1 MSAEVYIAG
10 QKLDLKEKDV
20 IALTKQINDIASI
33 QKINADYTNRIICE
47 RTPNNIAIA
56 EMLNI
61 TGNVSTRPYKY
72 ATAKVVS
79 DGITIVLNGT
89 ALLVETKNQKQYE
102 YIIYAG
108 NYDLYSKILD
118 KYITDLDWSD
128 LVHTF
133 NVANWKSSWLNTQGY
148 VYALAETLDGRLS
161 SFGYGAPANSIRID
175 LGKQFPWVFVKTVWQ
190 RIFNEAG
197 LEYYGDVFSDLK
209 FDSQIMLAARD
220 YTKDLVFEFDNYNGV
235 RDENYEFG
243 CDNCN
248 DNPVTFNLEVDSEPL
263 SSPNYNSATN
273 EYTAPFGGEYQFTFT
288 IDCYAR
294 FLWEV
299 IVVIKK
305 NGTINTQII
314 TEPQIRS
321 YPFPTA
327 KTVTATSVVTLQQG
341 DVVTVSLVCDNSNDS
356 HPSYPWGMITNVDY
370 KIQQLNTKL
379 FLFNTTIDFS
389 KLLPKIKQIDFLI
402 AIMQQYG
409 LMYRVDNEGKYQFIK
424 IDELLNKKQGFYDW
438 SDKLDSE
445 SSEVYRIG
453 NFSKDNLFTYNYND
467 KDLLGN
473 NYADGSYGISID
485 DLPLSGETIS
495 SIIEACGDYMIY
507 DNWNTIASVHAYK
520 NTVSDASLPPKYE
533 LQEVNKMIVA
543 QKLVHNVEYM
553 TYGNDSEYLGFDF
566 NETQA
571 IAKFSEFHWNKL
583 IEENYGKY
591 IKLVQK
597 PLVKTVKI
605 WLTPI
610 DIYFLDMFKL
620 IYLRQYQSFFYLNKV
635 SNFVAG
641 KLTDCEIIKVN

>member
-1 MSAEVYIAG
+1 
-10 QKLDLKEKDV
+10 
-20 IALTKQINDIASI
+20 
-33 QKINADYTNRIICE
+33 
-47 RTPNNIAIA
+47 
-56 EMLNI
+56 
-61 TGNVSTRPYKY
+61 
-72 ATAKVVS
+72 
-79 DGITIVLNGT
+79 
-89 ALLVETKNQKQYE
+89 
-102 YIIYAG
+102 
-108 NYDLYSKILD
+108 
-118 KYITDLDWSD
+118 
-128 LVHTF
+128 
-133 NVANWKSSWLNTQGY
+133 
-148 VYALAETLDGRLS
+148 
-161 SFGYGAPANSIRID
+161 
-175 LGKQFPWVFVKTVWQ
+175 
-190 RIFNEAG
+190 
-197 LEYYGDVFSDLK
+197 
-209 FDSQIMLAARD
+209 
-220 YTKDLVFEFDNYNGV
+220 
-235 RDENYEFG
+235 
-243 CDNCN
+243 
-248 DNPVTFNLEVDSEPL
+248 
-263 SSPNYNSATN
+263 
-273 EYTAPFGGEYQFTFT
+273 
-288 IDCYAR
+288 
-294 FLWEV
+294 
-299 IVVIKK
+299 
-305 NGTINTQII
+305 
-314 TEPQIRS
+314 
-321 YPFPTA
+321 
-327 KTVTATSVVTLQQG
+327 
-341 DVVTVSLVCDNSNDS
+341 
-356 HPSYPWGMITNVDY
+356 
-370 KIQQLNTKL
+370 
-379 FLFNTTIDFS
+379 
-389 KLLPKIKQIDFLI
+389 
-402 AIMQQYG
+402 MQQYG